1 MVGGLYT
8 GNYPLPAHHRNCK
21 RYNPPGEYV
30 LQHTLYRR
38 NTMDLTT
45 YGQRRHKLQSDAT
58 SQIEEIETTTA
69 NMQRPSGREHITRLI
84 FFGVIILNLV
94 YVAVQPGYA
103 IYWVVSSF
111 ILLMVNPFI
120 LMLPTEKGSL
130 VFPDTKKKAD
140 FHKLLHEAALS
151 AGTIKRER
159 VSYAQAVWDLFFMN
173 CQPIAP
179 GFIILFVANMILAAT
194 GAFLTGGFEQR
205 SGIII
210 IVQSLAIIA
219 FYGGILYVRPYSPGF
234 FNSMIGV
241 KTDLSRKIHT
251 NWQDAFKL
259 ILIVAFGAAFT
270 GVIFLGALLF
280 PGRTLVNIMELENFV
295 LATSLVPLFLIF
307 ISQLVILRYFQG
319 RYSRTLLLRMSEY
332 WKQFLEEKIVANVQ
346 NLPPEPEPDSE
357 RDLESLE
364 KAFIRIN
371 MFKID
376 YQDFAGLF
384 PVWMIVPNMDVLITR
399 EKKEE

>member
-1 MVGGLYT
+1 
-8 GNYPLPAHHRNCK
+8 
-21 RYNPPGEYV
+21 
-30 LQHTLYRR
+30 
-38 NTMDLTT
+38 MDLTT

-58 SQIEEIETTTA
+58 SQIDKIKTTA
-69 NMQRPSGREHITRLI
+69 ADMQRPSGRENITLFI
-84 FFGVIILNLV
+84 FFGVILLNLV
-94 YVAVQPGYA
+94 YVTVRPGYP

-130 VFPDTKKKAD
+130 VFPDTKKKAN
-140 FHKLLHEAALS
+140 FRNLLHEAAMS
-151 AGTIKRER
+151 AGTINRQKT
-159 VSYAQAVWDLFFMN
+159 SYAQAVWDLFFMN

-179 GFIILFVANMILAAT
+179 GFIILFVVNMILAAT
-194 GAFLTGGFEQR
+194 GAFVTGGFEQHT
-205 SGIII
+205 GIII
-210 IVQSLAIIA
+210 ILQSLAIIA

-241 KTDLSRKIHT
+241 KTDLSKKIHT

-295 LATSLVPLFLIF
+295 FSTSLVPLCLIF
-307 ISQLVILRYFQG
+307 ISQLVVLRYFQG

-346 NLPPEPEPDSE
+346 NLPAEPEPASE

-364 KAFIRIN
+364 KAFIRTN
-371 MFKID
+371 MYKID

-399 EKKEE
+399 ENTGE